1 MLMLHERSYS
11 SDEIKIL
18 FLGYA
23 IPEDMLTEVTAK
35 DAYPQIQGSRLIWM
49 ILKGLERSKGSPIDL
64 ISAVPAS
71 EYPKNSKIF
80 FGYNRWKH
88 DLSGGDDY
96 IMPYINIIIIKHV
109 TRLFSSFVLVSRWLI
124 RNRKH
129 LEKKILIYA
138 LHSPFL
144 ISALLATFFWGGK
157 IILFIP
163 DMPAFMDLGINRNIV
178 IRIAKKIDVFIINKI
193 LQGAAGVIAITEHM
207 ANDIAHDNI
216 PSMVMEGAVPTER
229 ASEKEVKTVRSSSM
243 AKGGKI
249 ITYAGGMFEE
259 YGVKLL
265 LDAFA
270 LVSGKEYRLW
280 LFGKGEMEGAVKAY
294 TVRDPRIIYWGML
307 PNQELLDL
315 EAQST
320 VLINPRLS
328 GAEFTKYSFPSKL
341 LEYMITGRPVVSTM
355 LPGIPREYHEYL
367 FILQDETPLGL
378 AKLLQ
383 EVCEKPQTELSDIGQ
398 RARSFVMR
406 EKNYLRQGERMFNFI
421 QSC

>member
-1 MLMLHERSYS
+1 MLHEHTFFT
-11 SDEIKIL
+11 DEVKVL

-23 IPEDMLTEVTAK
+23 IPEEMLAEITAK
-35 DAYPQIQGSRLIWM
+35 DAYPQIQGARLIWM
-49 ILKGLERSKGSPIDL
+49 ILKGLEKSKGAPIEL

-71 EYPKNSKIF
+71 EYPKNRKIF
-80 FGYNRWKH
+80 FGYHRWKH
-88 DLSGGDDY
+88 DSAGGHDY
-96 IMPYINIIIIKHV
+96 IIPYVNIIIIKHI
-109 TRLFSSFVLVSRWLI
+109 TRLLSSFVLVSRWLI

-129 LEKKILIYA
+129 ADKKILIYA

-163 DMPAFMDLGINRNIV
+163 DMPAFMDLGINRNAFIK
-178 IRIAKKIDVFIINKI
+178 IAKKIDVFIISI
-193 LQGAAGVIAITEHM
+193 LLQGTAGIIAITEHM
-207 ANDIAHDNI
+207 AKDVARDNI
-216 PSMVMEGAVPTER
+216 PSMVMEGAVPAEG
-229 ASEKEVKTVRSSSM
+229 ASEKEADSASSSNM
-243 AKGGKI
+243 ASGDKI
-249 ITYAGGMFEE
+249 ITYAGGLFEE
-259 YGVKLL
+259 YGLKLL

-270 LVSGKEYRLW
+270 LIAGEEYRLW
-280 LFGKGEMEGAVKAY
+280 LFGKGEMGGEVKASAL
-294 TVRDPRIIYWGML
+294 RDPRIIYWGML

-315 EAQST
+315 EARST

-328 GAEFTKYSFPSKL
+328 NAAFTRYSFPSKL
-341 LEYMITGRPVVSTM
+341 LQYMITGRPVVSTL

-398 RARSFVMR
+398 RARRFVMR
-406 EKNYLRQGERMFNFI
+406 EKNYLRQGERIFKFI
-421 QSC
+421 QRC